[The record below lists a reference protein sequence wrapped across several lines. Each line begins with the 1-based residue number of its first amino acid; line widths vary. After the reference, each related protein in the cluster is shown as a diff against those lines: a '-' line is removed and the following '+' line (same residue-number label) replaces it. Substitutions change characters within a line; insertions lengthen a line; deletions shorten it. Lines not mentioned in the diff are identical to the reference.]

1 MSELTK
7 SEKHQLKPVRSIIV
21 RQLRDLRREIELVHL
36 EDGDQ
41 HFMSTSAA
49 CMLADVC
56 LVLGL
61 GEEDSKRVLG
71 QAILTMLG
79 E

>member
-1 MSELTK
+1 MSGLTK
-7 SEKHQLKPVRSIIV
+7 SEKQQLKPVRPVLV

-36 EDGDQ
+36 QEGDE
-41 HFMSTSAA
+41 HFMSTDAA

-56 LVLGL
+56 RVLGL
-61 GEEDSKRVLG
+61 NQEDSSRVLG
-71 QAILTMLG
+71 QAILAMLG